1 MGVQHHPAMPSIGE
15 LANDA
20 ARALYE
26 LRIPVLIGSIL
37 AAVAIAAVAW
47 RRGWIAAAGRHP
59 MRTAVLV
66 VAALVV
72 AVPVGWYLGSPLII
86 RTSLVEA
93 GPTTPLPAPTA
104 DVPDPSGE
112 GGSLDAPTD
121 SPPATIASEAA
132 PTPTPTPFVPS
143 TITAGE
149 FEGTDDFHFGRGT
162 ASIIEVAPGRYHLR
176 LEDFSVRNGPD
187 LYVYLSPSP
196 DGYADD
202 ALELGTLKATDGSFG
217 YDLPE
222 GTDPSRFRSAII
234 WCKQFSH
241 LFATAPFG
249 RA

>member
-1 MGVQHHPAMPSIGE
+1 MPSIGE

-66 VAALVV
+66 VAALLV

-162 ASIIEVAPGRYHLR
+162 ASIIEVAP
-176 LEDFSVRNGPD
+176 
-187 LYVYLSPSP
+187 
-196 DGYADD
+196 
-202 ALELGTLKATDGSFG
+202 
-217 YDLPE
+217 
-222 GTDPSRFRSAII
+222 
-234 WCKQFSH
+234 
-241 LFATAPFG
+241 
-249 RA
+249 